1 MCTKKAAQLLA
12 LVPEKRWNATLL
24 PCIPTASGRLYKR
37 TFKVFESELDGGITI
52 SLEAAER
59 EVLGQLFDQMRQLLH
74 ELNAQETSDPLEA
87 MLGMNG
93 STQIS
98 DDPALARLFPNG
110 YSDDEHASADFRRF
124 TEQDLRQ
131 QKIAALSDVRENL
144 NDHENP
150 TTVSPQQAQSWLKAV
165 NDLRLVLGTRMEI
178 TQESY
183 FDFDSDEPE
192 VNLYNYLTYLQGT
205 LIDALS

>member
-1 MCTKKAAQLLA
+1 
-12 LVPEKRWNATLL
+12 
-24 PCIPTASGRLYKR
+24 
-37 TFKVFESELDGGITI
+37 VFESELDGGITI

>member
-1 MCTKKAAQLLA
+1 M
-12 LVPEKRWNATLL
+12 
-24 PCIPTASGRLYKR
+24 
-37 TFKVFESELDGGITI
+37 FESELDGGITI
-52 SLEAAER
+52 TLEAAER
-59 EVLGQLFDQMRQLLH
+59 EVLRQLFDQMGQLLH
-74 ELNAQETSDPLEA
+74 ELNAQETIDPLEI

-98 DDPALARLFPNG
+98 DDPALARLFPDG

-144 NDHENP
+144 DDRENP
-150 TTVSPQQAQSWLKAV
+150 TTVSAQQAQSWLKAI

-178 TQESY
+178 MQEND